1 MKRLFGLCLI
11 CLLVFIFVGCQKEAP
26 KSQDTSSVVSVLLD
40 GDELGRNEPY
50 QIVKEGV
57 LLDPQSDGSLVMEVA
72 HNTTVEE
79 FFTMVVSTQG
89 NEVAVVDK
97 EGKKMETSQIITSG
111 MTFQVFE
118 KNNEEPVV
126 SLVLQTV
133 DASEIEEFYNNQK

>member
-40 GDELGRNEPY
+40 GDEFYDEPY

-89 NEVAVVDK
+89 NEVAVVDQQ
-97 EGKKMETSQIITSG
+97 GKKMETSQIITSG

-126 SLVLQTV
+126 SLLLRTV
-133 DASEIEEFYNNQK
+133 DASEIENAYKNIK

>member
-11 CLLVFIFVGCQKEAP
+11 CLLVFTFVGCQKEAP

-40 GDELGRNEPY
+40 GDEFYDEPY

-97 EGKKMETSQIITSG
+97 EGNKLEASQIITSG
-111 MTFQVFE
+111 MTFEIFE
-118 KNNEEPVV
+118 KNNEEPCV
-126 SLVLQTV
+126 SLLLRTV
-133 DASEIEEFYNNQK
+133 DASEIENAYKNIK

>member
-11 CLLVFIFVGCQKEAP
+11 CLLVFSLAGCQKEDP
-26 KSQDTSSVVSVLLD
+26 KTQDTSSVVSVLLD
-40 GDELGRNEPY
+40 GDEFYDEPY

-89 NEVAVVDK
+89 NEVAVVDQ
-97 EGKKMETSQIITSG
+97 EGNKLETSQIITSG
-111 MTFQVFE
+111 MTFEIFE
-118 KNNEEPVV
+118 KNNEEPCV
-126 SLVLQTV
+126 SLLLRTV
-133 DASEIEEFYNNQK
+133 DASEIENAYKNIK

>member
-1 MKRLFGLCLI
+1 MKRIFGLCLI
-11 CLLVFIFVGCQKEAP
+11 CLLVFTFVGCQKEAP

-40 GDELGRNEPY
+40 DDELGRNEPY

-57 LLDPQSDGSLVMEVA
+57 LLDPQSDGSLLMKVA

-79 FFTMVVSTQG
+79 FLTAVVAKEG
-89 NEVAVVDK
+89 YEVAVVDQQ
-97 EGKKMETSQIITSG
+97 GKKMEVSQIITSG

-133 DASEIEEFYNNQK
+133 DALEIKNAYKNIK

>member
-11 CLLVFIFVGCQKEAP
+11 CLLVFIFVGCQKEEP
-26 KSQDTSSVVSVLLD
+26 KSQDTSSVVSITFD
-40 GDELGRNEPY
+40 GDEFDDEPY

-57 LLDPQSDGSLVMEVA
+57 LLNPQSDGSLVMEVA

-89 NEVAVVDK
+89 NEVAVVDQ

-111 MTFQVFE
+111 MTFEIFE

-133 DASEIEEFYNNQK
+133 DASEIENAYKNIK

>member
-11 CLLVFIFVGCQKEAP
+11 CLLVFIFVGCQKEDP
-26 KSQDTSSVVSVLLD
+26 KTQDTSSVVSVLLD
-40 GDELGRNEPY
+40 GDEFYDEPY

-89 NEVAVVDK
+89 NEVAVVDQ
-97 EGKKMETSQIITSG
+97 EGNKLETSQIITSG
-111 MTFQVFE
+111 MTFEIFE
-118 KNNEEPVV
+118 KNNEEPCV
-126 SLVLQTV
+126 SLLLRTV
-133 DASEIEEFYNNQK
+133 DASEIENAYKNIK